1 MSIPTCLTFTPI
13 NSVKMWNKL
22 QKQSLLS
29 SFLPIQVS
37 SRTTNL
43 KVIPSEPT
51 TAFIELRDL
60 SKNFLEGSGTRL
72 VLNQVNAT
80 FNQGEFIV
88 LLGQSGSGKSTLLN
102 LLSGIEK
109 PTTGKVLI
117 NRVAV
122 NEMSER
128 NCTLFRRD
136 RIGFVFQFFNLIPT
150 LTVLENV
157 TLPQELAGKDSKAVE
172 KEALNLLEQVG
183 LADRCHAFPDQLSG
197 GQQQRVALARAL
209 IHNPLL
215 ILADEPTG
223 NLDEETGE
231 RVLKLLLE
239 LTRNVHKTL
248 IMATH
253 NPEIAQLADR
263 VLQVHEGHLEE
274 HPVESDNREV
284 TV

>member
-1 MSIPTCLTFTPI
+1 M
-13 NSVKMWNKL
+13 
-22 QKQSLLS
+22 
-29 SFLPIQVS
+29 
-37 SRTTNL
+37 
-43 KVIPSEPT
+43 PSKPT
-51 TAFIELRDL
+51 TSFIELCDL
-60 SKNFLEGSGTRL
+60 SKNFVEGSGTRL
-72 VLNQVNAT
+72 VLNKINAT

-109 PTTGKVLI
+109 PTTGTVSI
-117 NRVAV
+117 NGIPV

-128 NCTLFRRD
+128 DRTLFRRD

-157 TLPQELAGKDSKAVE
+157 TLPQELAGQDSKAAE

-183 LADRCHAFPDQLSG
+183 LAERSQAFPDKLSG
-197 GQQQRVALARAL
+197 GQQQRVAIARAL
-209 IHNPLL
+209 VHNPLL

-263 VLQVHEGHLEE
+263 VLRVHEGHLEE
-274 HPVESDNREV
+274 DLVESDNREV